1 MQNEAVCSSTLAS
14 GHKILISRAIWPIG
28 AAAAAAA
35 EARIE
40 LQINCRR
47 AAKSYLTCRAA
58 AVQQLMN
65 TIQYIRIADAKVR

>member
-1 MQNEAVCSSTLAS
+1 MYAKRSSLQFAS

-28 AAAAAAA
+28 FAAAAAA

-58 AVQQLMN
+58 AAA
-65 TIQYIRIADAKVR
+65 ADEYNSIYSHRAEGKSQ